1 MMPEINGLQLVAAV
15 RENYPKIPIILMTSQ
30 GSEEIAVQA
39 LQQGASSYVP
49 KRLLM
54 RYLWDTVE
62 KVLKAAVE
70 DHGQAR
76 LLMCMLR
83 TESIFHLENDPEL
96 FEPLIRYLQEETI
109 RLGVCT
115 DADRVRV
122 GVALEEALTNA
133 LYHGN
138 LGLDSEARNLP
149 DYRELVRQRRA
160 QPGYSERRIEVEAR
174 ITRNEAAFAIRD
186 EGGGFDPS
194 NLPDPTDPMNIEKAS
209 GRGIF
214 LMRAFMDQVRYNDTG
229 NAVVLVKRR
238 AAGNGEM

>member
-54 RYLWDTVE
+54 RYLWDTIE

-70 DHGQAR
+70 DRGQAR
-76 LLMCMLR
+76 LLHVHVADR
-83 TESIFHLENDPEL
+83 KHLSPGERSRIVRAIDPLSPGGNDP
-96 FEPLIRYLQEETI
+96 PG
-109 RLGVCT
+109 RLHRRRPRPRRRGAGGST
-115 DADRVRV
+115 DQR
-122 GVALEEALTNA
+122 ALPRQS
-133 LYHGN
+133 G
-138 LGLDSEARNLP
+138 ARFGGPQPARLS
-149 DYRELVRQRRA
+149 RTGAAAAA

-186 EGGGFDPS
+186 EGMASTPR
-194 NLPDPTDPMNIEKAS
+194 NCPTLPI
-209 GRGIF
+209 R
-214 LMRAFMDQVRYNDTG
+214 
-229 NAVVLVKRR
+229 
-238 AAGNGEM
+238 